1 MATLNRSELLKFIE
15 LTALKLSEE
24 ETDKLLSELGDLLN
38 YTDELLQ
45 ADIGQ
50 TCTTSRN
57 TNVLRED
64 VVAAYAGR
72 SLTAEA
78 PEADAP
84 YFVVPKII
92 DDSKEPS

>member
-24 ETDKLLSELGDLLN
+24 ETDKLLSELGDLLS
-38 YTDELLQ
+38 YTDEILQ
-45 ADIGQ
+45 ANIGA
-50 TCTTSRN
+50 TCPTPRN
-57 TNVLRED
+57 TNILRDD
-64 VVAAYAGR
+64 VVAPYAGR
-72 SLTAEA
+72 SLTADA

-84 YFVVPKII
+84 YFVVPKIV